1 MASVFPPTTT
11 YPPDPTGLE
20 RGELEKFYLGL
31 RDNYKSLMR
40 SRGQFRG
47 QAQKARSETDLLK
60 QRLIALATKEASVR
74 KDVYE
79 MLDIVSSVAGEL
91 EDAGDDL
98 KVAYEGYRVGRRSYQ
113 GGGYLGGLLQAVI
126 RFHNRWTTTK
136 QLFRE
141 LTAKQAVVIE
151 QLGSEPYEAPPAPI
165 QIEISIEDEADG
177 RNR

>member
-1 MASVFPPTTT
+1 M
-11 YPPDPTGLE
+11 
-20 RGELEKFYLGL
+20 
-31 RDNYKSLMR
+31 
-40 SRGQFRG
+40 
-47 QAQKARSETDLLK
+47 
-60 QRLIALATKEASVR
+60 
-74 KDVYE
+74 
-79 MLDIVSSVAGEL
+79 
-91 EDAGDDL
+91 
-98 KVAYEGYRVGRRSYQ
+98 
-113 GGGYLGGLLQAVI
+113 I